1 MKLRLLM
8 LISILFL
15 LPFSCKD
22 NDSSYVQVK
31 DGEREIYNSIKTY
44 RESKDLSGPFVLQFL
59 LVEEAQLHSYRMA
72 SGLVPVS
79 TESMDEHWE
88 RLDEKYTFYNRSGL
102 VMKTDSY
109 DANQILDGLLQT
121 PGADSILLSDVTQ
134 CGVGVESHPDGNNYI
149 TILLAKA
156 DS

>member
-1 MKLRLLM
+1 MKLKFLM

-22 NDSSYVQVK
+22 KDSSYVQVK
-31 DGEREIYNSIKTY
+31 DSEREIYNSIKTY

-59 LVEEAQLHSYRMA
+59 LVEEAQLHSYKMA
-72 SGLVPVS
+72 SGLVPVGTQS
-79 TESMDEHWE
+79 LDEHWE

-109 DANQILDGLLQT
+109 DANQVLDGLLQT

-134 CGVGVESHPDGNNYI
+134 CGVGIESDPDGNNYI